1 MSVDN
6 LENCKDLNKEDQDIK
21 NTDQNDQDINTSEEF
36 LQKNLIKET
45 KHNKDSQNKE
55 NISKEQATEIKSEID
70 LIKHKLNE
78 QNKLA
83 DEYLDLLQRS
93 QANFINYKNR
103 VEKETKD
110 LLFIEQ
116 KKIISS
122 FLDFKETLKKAYE
135 YELDSKN
142 KENILQLINNY
153 DIILKR
159 LSVEKME
166 LLNKEFDYNYHECV
180 FKKET
185 EEENH
190 NKIIEIIEDGYLL
203 NKRLLKPAKVVVGNY
218 IKK

>member
-1 MSVDN
+1 MSMDN
-6 LENCKDLNKEDQDIK
+6 LENCKDLNKEDQDKK

-45 KHNKDSQNKE
+45 KHNKDSQNNQ

-135 YELDSKN
+135 YEQDSKN

>member
-6 LENCKDLNKEDQDIK
+6 LENCKDLNKEDQDKK

-45 KHNKDSQNKE
+45 KHNKDSQNNQ

-135 YELDSKN
+135 YEQDSKN

>member
-45 KHNKDSQNKE
+45 KHNKDSQNNQ

>member
-6 LENCKDLNKEDQDIK
+6 LENCKDLNKEDQDKK

-45 KHNKDSQNKE
+45 KHNKDSQNNQ

-185 EEENH
+185 EKENH

>member
-6 LENCKDLNKEDQDIK
+6 LENCKDLNKEDQDKK
-21 NTDQNDQDINTSEEF
+21 NTDQNDQDTNTSEEF

-45 KHNKDSQNKE
+45 KHNKDSQNNQ

>member
-1 MSVDN
+1 MDN
-6 LENCKDLNKEDQDIK
+6 LENCKDLNKEDQDKK

-45 KHNKDSQNKE
+45 KHNKDSQNNQ

-135 YELDSKN
+135 YEQDSKN

-185 EEENH
+185 EAENH

>member
-1 MSVDN
+1 MDN
-6 LENCKDLNKEDQDIK
+6 LENCKDLNKEDQDKK

>member
-6 LENCKDLNKEDQDIK
+6 LENCKDLNKEDQNKK
-21 NTDQNDQDINTSEEF
+21 NTDQNDQDTNTSEEF

-45 KHNKDSQNKE
+45 KHNKDSQNNQ

-185 EEENH
+185 EKENH

>member
-6 LENCKDLNKEDQDIK
+6 LENCKDLNKEDQDKK

-45 KHNKDSQNKE
+45 KHNKDSQNNQ

>member
-1 MSVDN
+1 MSMDN
-6 LENCKDLNKEDQDIK
+6 LENSKDQNKEDQDKK

-36 LQKNLIKET
+36 LKKNLIKET
-45 KHNKDSQNKE
+45 KHNKGSQNKE

-135 YELDSKN
+135 HEYDSKN

-185 EEENH
+185 EKENH

-203 NKRLLKPAKVVVGNY
+203 NNRLLKPAKVVVGNY

>member
-1 MSVDN
+1 MSMDN
-6 LENCKDLNKEDQDIK
+6 LENCKDLNKEDQDKK

>member
-1 MSVDN
+1 MSMDN
-6 LENCKDLNKEDQDIK
+6 LENSKDLNKKDQDIK
-21 NTDQNDQDINTSEEF
+21 NTNQNDQDINTSEEF
-36 LQKNLIKET
+36 LQKNIIKET
-45 KHNKDSQNKE
+45 KHNKDFQNKE

-103 VEKETKD
+103 VEKETKG

-135 YELDSKN
+135 HEQDSKN

-185 EEENH
+185 EKEYH

>member
-6 LENCKDLNKEDQDIK
+6 LENCKDLNKEDQDKK

-45 KHNKDSQNKE
+45 KHNKDSQNNQ

-135 YELDSKN
+135 HELDSKN